1 VKKRAETLSHA
12 FPTIVEK
19 LKAESSYGNVNTTT
33 NQLGGGG
40 DSAPSKSNH
49 FFNHMHMLVNN
60 NTVYYINKQYISCY
74 IYNILMYQHA

>member
-1 VKKRAETLSHA
+1 MS
-12 FPTIVEK
+12 P
-19 LKAESSYGNVNTTT
+19 KAESSYGNVNTTT
-33 NQLGGGG
+33 NQLEGGG
-40 DSAPSKSNH
+40 DSAPSKSNP